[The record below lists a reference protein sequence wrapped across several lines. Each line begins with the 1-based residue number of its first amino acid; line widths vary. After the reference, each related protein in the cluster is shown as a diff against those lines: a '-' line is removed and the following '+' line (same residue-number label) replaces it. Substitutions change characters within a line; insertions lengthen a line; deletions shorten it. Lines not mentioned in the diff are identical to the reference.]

1 MANNCF
7 YDLKAVG
14 TKKSVKELV
23 RILQYKHP
31 KLCLYRIF
39 SAEVCDEGVTPHGK
53 YYVII
58 CGDVAWSIYSSML
71 HEPMP
76 GPKGWSDI
84 LTETDRLNLTVEI
97 FSSEPGI
104 GFQEH
109 YIINKGEIKVDE
121 CPDYSE
127 IWYDS
132 SDWEGNTEKAKFA
145 AFCKG
150 YGLRNVSLKDLED
163 GCIYKVGG
171 LPNYGEWS
179 I

>member
-1 MANNCF
+1 MF

-14 TKKSVKELV
+14 TKESVDELV
-23 RILQYKHP
+23 QILQYKHP
-31 KLCLYRIF
+31 KLCMYRIF
-39 SAEVCDEGVTPHGK
+39 CAEVCDEGTTPNGEC
-53 YYVII
+53 YVSV
-58 CGDVAWSIYSSML
+58 CGDVAWSIYSTML

-84 LTETDRLNLTVEI
+84 LTETARLNLAVEI

-109 YIINKGEIKVDE
+109 YIIWQGEIKVDE
-121 CPDYSE
+121 CLDYSE

-132 SDWEGNTEKAKFA
+132 SDWKGDTEEAKFA
-145 AFCKG
+145 AFCKE
-150 YGLRNVSLKDLED
+150 YELKNVSLKDLDD
-163 GCIYKVGG
+163 GCTYKVGG
-171 LPNYGEWS
+171 LPNYGKWS

>member
-1 MANNCF
+1 
-7 YDLKAVG
+7 
-14 TKKSVKELV
+14 
-23 RILQYKHP
+23 
-31 KLCLYRIF
+31 
-39 SAEVCDEGVTPHGK
+39 
-53 YYVII
+53 
-58 CGDVAWSIYSSML
+58 ML

-145 AFCKG
+145 AFCKE
-150 YGLRNVSLKDLED
+150 YGLKNVSLKDLED
-163 GCIYKVGG
+163 GCTYKVGG